1 MENKITSFDKVED
14 LKFLGCGKTEYKY
27 EGPEV
32 GLLERRQLRK
42 QAKAERQAKNFN
54 RKED

>member
-32 GLLERRQLRK
+32 GFIKPYLS
-42 QAKAERQAKNFN
+42 ADN
-54 RKED
+54 